1 MTLYRRI
8 LVTLENSDSDRA
20 VLTHIR
26 PLLKLTG
33 AAVTLVHVADGFVA
47 RNQTQLNLQDSEE
60 MHDDRAYLDRI
71 RDELTGEGF
80 AVEAVLLQGD
90 PAQQIVGL
98 ARQIDTDLI
107 AMSTHGHGFFG
118 DLFLGSVASKVR
130 HLTDIPILMVP
141 ARKLTR

>member
-1 MTLYRRI
+1 MTMYRRI
-8 LVTLENSDSDRA
+8 LVTLDNTASDSA

-33 AAVTLVHVADGFVA
+33 ATVTLVHVADGFVA
-47 RNQTQLNLQDSEE
+47 RNQTQLNLQESEE
-60 MHDDRAYLDRI
+60 MRDDCAYLDRL
-71 RDELTGEGF
+71 RSELAAEGF
-80 AVEAVLLQGD
+80 TVEAILLQGD

-98 ARQIDTDLI
+98 AHQIDTDLI
-107 AMSTHGHGFFG
+107 AMSTHGHGFLG

-141 ARKLTR
+141 ARKLQS